1 MAMEAR
7 RDELLRV
14 DIGAD
19 PALQH
24 EWAELCQSL
33 DDHAS
38 LASSECGQM
47 LSHFP
52 MHLSLVVYRSHRLR

>member
-38 LASSECGQM
+38 LASSECV
-47 LSHFP
+47 FP
-52 MHLSLVVYRSHRLR
+52 SPPLNARSVLVYRSHRLR